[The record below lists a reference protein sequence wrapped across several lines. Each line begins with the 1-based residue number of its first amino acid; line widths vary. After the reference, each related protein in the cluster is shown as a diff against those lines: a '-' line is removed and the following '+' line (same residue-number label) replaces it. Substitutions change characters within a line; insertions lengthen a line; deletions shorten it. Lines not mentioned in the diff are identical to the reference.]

1 MLKLVKT
8 ALTDKKTDKEEG
20 TLISD
25 GKKLYISCGD
35 KMLLE
40 ILEVLPAGKKQMKAT
55 DYLRGN
61 PVKDGER
68 LIPVKE

>member
-1 MLKLVKT
+1 MLKLVRT

-20 TLISD
+20 TLLSD
-25 GKKLYISCGD
+25 GKKLFVACGGGT
-35 KMLLE
+35 LLE
-40 ILEVLPAGKKQMKAT
+40 IIEVLPAGKKQMKAT

-61 PVKDGER
+61 PVKDDER